1 MNDHIREI
9 VGRTIKGV
17 VVKESS
23 EDSPSMQIFLVFSD
37 GYYFEIYNSYGQ
49 LAWTKGLNT
58 GGMPEVRG
66 CLSEVCGVVLEECD
80 ESIN

>member
-1 MNDHIREI
+1 MNDHIKEI

-23 EDSPSMQIFLVFSD
+23 KDSPRMQIFLIFSD
-37 GYYFEIYNSYGQ
+37 GYYFEIYNSHGQ
-49 LAWTKGLNT
+49 LTWTKGLNQ
-58 GGMPEVRG
+58 GGLPEVRNYLPDVG
-66 CLSEVCGVVLEECD
+66 DIVLEECD